1 MKAFIAIAAAMFAA
15 GSATVG
21 AKAQNAGDAFFK
33 GKTITL
39 LIGGNP
45 GGGYDIYGRTL
56 ARHMPRHLAGA
67 PAIVVRNQP
76 GAGSGTAAA
85 AIYRTA
91 PRDGTWI
98 GAIFPGVI
106 MHPILDPGSPL
117 QFQPREFHFL
127 GSADNSTR
135 VCITFEKSQTKK
147 MEDAIVRKTVMGA
160 SAAGGSTRDYAFM
173 LNNIAGTKFD
183 VVSGYKGTVDIFLA
197 MERGEVD
204 GMCGID
210 WASLRSQRPDW
221 VRDNKINILVET
233 ALEATPEL
241 EKRGVPIMWKYV
253 KDAKDREAAEL
264 IVSQQIFG
272 RPFIAPPQTPAEIVK
287 LLRDAFMS
295 TVSDPEYIADSEK
308 ARIEVNP
315 VPGEKVQDLV
325 DRLYKAPPEIAERA
339 RQIIKQ

>member
-1 MKAFIAIAAAMFAA
+1 
-15 GSATVG
+15 
-21 AKAQNAGDAFFK
+21 
-33 GKTITL
+33 
-39 LIGGNP
+39 
-45 GGGYDIYGRTL
+45 
-56 ARHMPRHLAGA
+56 MPRHLPGT
-67 PAIVVRNQP
+67 PTIVVRNQP

-91 PRDGTWI
+91 PKDGTWI

-135 VCITFEKSQTKK
+135 VCITHEKSQTRT
-147 MEDAIVRKTVMGA
+147 MENAVQRKTVMGA

-210 WASLRSQRPDW
+210 WASLRSQRPNW
-221 VRDNKINILVET
+221 ISDNKINILVET
-233 ALEATPEL
+233 ALEPTPEL
-241 EKRGVPIMWKYV
+241 VERGVPIVWKYV

-272 RPFIAPPQTPAEIVK
+272 RPFIAPPQTPANVVK
-287 LLRDAFMS
+287 ILRQGFMDA
-295 TVSDPEYIADSEK
+295 VADPEYLADAK
-308 ARIEVNP
+308 KGRINVDP
-315 VPGEKVQDLV
+315 VAGEKVQALV
-325 DRLYKAPPEIAERA
+325 ERPLQGAGRHRGTRA
-339 RQIIKQ
+339 RDHQAITVLKR